1 MERAELAARLV
12 EADEQQRNALLQ
24 DHRAAL
30 DVQLAYILKDICLDG
45 WSSNPM
51 RALAA
56 SATLRTISQ
65 LQTDPEFEAL
75 GHWTQGIDALIK
87 GDMTGAIAT
96 LDEARQG
103 FLVLNKPH
111 VAAATE
117 VSKVIALAM
126 LGLYDEAIACA
137 LRARRVFLD
146 HDDLL
151 ATGKIEHNIG
161 NLYFRRDQYLEA
173 EKFHTSAR
181 DRFIAVNHE
190 KQLATIN
197 NCLANTHAVLHK
209 FSSAAALYEE
219 AVELAA
225 RAGVPV
231 TQAEIEGNIGNFAL
245 LRGRYDQAL
254 DYLERSRRRYEFLGM
269 PHQSA
274 LAEREIADAYLE
286 LNLVPEAAEIYAR
299 VTGTFATLGL
309 RADEAR
315 ALASRGRAELLSGN
329 DNDALSLL
337 KRSRE
342 LYQAEGNKVG
352 EALVLL
358 TQAQLHHA
366 HGDDHAARELAV
378 QAETDLSAFGG
389 WHQILLARWL
399 RADVERT
406 LDHTDEA
413 QQLFESTINDSTVHG
428 QPQII
433 ERSYTGLGLVAIAK
447 GETAAA
453 ERHFRNAIA
462 VTEELR
468 APLPGEE
475 FKTAFFA
482 NKLVPYNE
490 LVRICLAAG
499 DERLSEALTL
509 VESARSRALVDSLGA
524 ENLHEN
530 LVAPRDAFE
539 ANLLEQIGE
548 LREELN
554 YLYKEINQPVDGH
567 GQRRREVQQELRD
580 RERKVL
586 EITRQLH
593 HRRES
598 ASSPLQSFDVHQL
611 QQQLSED
618 TVLVEYTALGDELL
632 AFVVTREKVH
642 VARNLAS
649 LATIGEHLNALRFQ
663 IETLRFGARAI
674 RRHLTTLTE
683 KINVYLRQL
692 HEELIDPLKQM
703 LRRKLIIVP
712 YAALHYLPFPA
723 LYDGR
728 KYLIEHCEISYAPS
742 AAILQQCLQRGEHN
756 LNHALLMGVS
766 DEQTPRITNEIQSLS
781 EVFPGATTFVGENAT
796 TEVLR
801 RNSAGA
807 GVVHLACHGQFRSDN
822 PLFSALRLA
831 DGWFTVRDAYSLKLD
846 NALVTLSA
854 CETGA
859 NVIAPGD
866 ELIGLARGFFSAGA
880 RSVLLSLWMVDDETT
895 EQMMVDFYQETR
907 TGRSLSASLRA
918 AQLKMLETKS
928 HPFFWS
934 PFVLVGHW

>member
-1 MERAELAARLV
+1 MKRAELAARLV
-12 EADEQQRNALLQ
+12 EADEHQRHALLQ
-24 DHRAAL
+24 DHRATL
-30 DVQLAYILKDICLDG
+30 DLELAYILKDICLDG
-45 WSSNPM
+45 WSSNPL
-51 RALAA
+51 RSLAA
-56 SATLRTISQ
+56 SATLRSISQ
-65 LQTDPEFEAL
+65 LQNDPELDAL
-75 GHWTQGIDALIK
+75 CHWTEGIEALIK
-87 GDMTGAIAT
+87 GDMTGAIET
-96 LDEARQG
+96 LDEARQV
-103 FLVLNKPH
+103 FLGLNKPH
-111 VAAATE
+111 AAAATE

-137 LRARRVFLD
+137 LRARQVFLD

-219 AVELAA
+219 AAELAE

-299 VTGTFATLGL
+299 VTGTFAALGL

-315 ALASRGRAELLSGN
+315 AFASRGRAELLLGSGE
-329 DNDALSLL
+329 ALSSL
-337 KRSRE
+337 KRARE
-342 LYQAEGNKVG
+342 LYRAEGNKVG

-358 TQAQLHHA
+358 TEAQLHHA
-366 HGDDHAARELAV
+366 HGNDDAARELAI
-378 QAETDLSAFGG
+378 QAENELAAFGG

-399 RADVERT
+399 RADIERT
-406 LDHTDEA
+406 LDHTDES
-413 QQLFESTINDSTVHG
+413 QQLFESVIDDSIRHG

-433 ERSYTGLGLVAIAK
+433 ERSYTGLGLVAMAK

-482 NKLVPYNE
+482 NKLVPYNG

-499 DERLSEALTL
+499 ETRLSEALTL

-524 ENLHEN
+524 GHDLI
-530 LVAPRDAFE
+530 APRDAFE
-539 ANLLEQIGE
+539 AGLLKQISE
-548 LREELN
+548 LHEELN
-554 YLYKEINQPVDGH
+554 YLYKEINQAVNGH
-567 GQRRREVQQELRD
+567 AQKRREVQQELRE
-580 RERKVL
+580 RENKVL

-598 ASSPLQSFDVHQL
+598 TASPLGSFDVARL
-611 QQQLSED
+611 QQQLREND
-618 TVLVEYTALGDELL
+618 ALVEYAALDDELL
-632 AFVVTREKVH
+632 AFVVTRDKVH
-642 VARNLAS
+642 VARNLTS
-649 LATIGEHLNALRFQ
+649 LTKIAQQLNALRFQ
-663 IETLRFGARAI
+663 IETLRFGAPAI
-674 RRHLTTLTE
+674 RRHLTTLTQ
-683 KINVYLRQL
+683 KINVHLRQL
-692 HEELIDPLKQM
+692 HEHLIHPIKH
-703 LRRKLIIVP
+703 IIQGRNLLVVP
-712 YAALHYLPFPA
+712 YGALHYLPFHA
-723 LYDGR
+723 LHDGD
-728 KYLIEHCEISYAPS
+728 KYLIEHAEISYAPS
-742 AAILQQCLQRGEHN
+742 AAILQQCLERGEQS
-756 LNHALLMGVS
+756 LNRALLLGVS

-781 EVFPGATTFVGENAT
+781 EVFPAAAVFTGESAT
-796 TEVLR
+796 TEALR
-801 RNSAGA
+801 QNSADVDA
-807 GVVHLACHGQFRSDN
+807 VHLACHGQFRSDN

-831 DGWFTVRDAYSLKLD
+831 DGWFTVRDAYNLKLD
-846 NALVTLSA
+846 RALVTLSA

-895 EQMMVDFYQETR
+895 ERIMVDFYQETR
-907 TGRSLSASLRA
+907 SGRSLSASLRA
-918 AQLKMLETKS
+918 AQLRMLHEKP

>member
-12 EADEQQRNALLQ
+12 EADESQRNALLH

-30 DVQLAYILKDICLDG
+30 DVELAYILKDICLDG
-45 WSSNPM
+45 WSSNPL
-51 RALAA
+51 RSLAA
-56 SATLRTISQ
+56 AATLRAISQ
-65 LQTDPEFEAL
+65 LQNDPELDAL
-75 GHWTQGIDALIK
+75 CHWTKGIEALIK
-87 GDMTGAIAT
+87 GDMAGAIDA
-96 LDEARQG
+96 LDKARHG
-103 FLVLNKPH
+103 FLELNKPH
-111 VAAATE
+111 TAAATE

-126 LGLYDEAIACA
+126 LGLYEEAIACA

-161 NLYFRRDQYLEA
+161 NLYFRRDQYLDA

-181 DRFIAVNHE
+181 DRFTAVHHE

-219 AVELAA
+219 AAALAE

-286 LNLVPEAAEIYAR
+286 LNLVQEAAAIYAR
-299 VTGTFATLGL
+299 VTETFATLGL

-329 DNDALSLL
+329 DEAALSSL
-337 KRSRE
+337 KRAGE
-342 LYQAEGNKVG
+342 LYRDEGNKVG

-358 TQAQLHHA
+358 TEAQLHHA
-366 HGDDHAARELAV
+366 HGADEAARELAV
-378 QAETDLSAFGG
+378 EAETDLAAFGG

-399 RADVERT
+399 RADIERT
-406 LDHTDEA
+406 LNHSDEA
-413 QQLFESTINDSTVHG
+413 RQFFESVVDDSIRHG

-433 ERSYTGLGLVAIAK
+433 ERAYTGLGLVATAQR
-447 GETAAA
+447 ETAAA
-453 ERHFRNAIA
+453 ESHFRKAIA

-490 LVRICLAAG
+490 LVRICLGAG
-499 DERLSEALTL
+499 DARLSEALAL
-509 VESARSRALVDSLGA
+509 VESARSRALADSLGA
-524 ENLHEN
+524 GQENLIE
-530 LVAPRDAFE
+530 PRDAFE
-539 ANLLEQIGE
+539 ADLLGQISE

-554 YLYKEINQPVDGH
+554 YLYKEINQPVNGH
-567 GQRRREVQQELRD
+567 AQKRRELQQELRE
-580 RERKVL
+580 RENKIL
-586 EITRQLH
+586 GITRQLN

-598 ASSPLQSFDVHQL
+598 ASSPLRVFDVHAL
-611 QQQLSED
+611 QQQLREND
-618 TVLVEYTALGDELL
+618 ALIEYAVLNDELI
-632 AFVVTREKVH
+632 AFVLTREKVQ
-642 VARNLAS
+642 VTRNLTS
-649 LATIGEHLNALRFQ
+649 LAKIREHLNALRFQ

-674 RRHLTTLTE
+674 RRHLAALTE
-683 KINVYLRQL
+683 KTNVHLRQL
-692 HEELIDPLKQM
+692 YDLLIRPLRQSIQQ
-703 LRRKLIIVP
+703 RNLIVVP
-712 YAALHYLPFPA
+712 YGALHYLPFHA
-723 LYDGR
+723 LHDGD
-728 KYLIEHCEISYAPS
+728 KYLIEYAEISYAPS
-742 AAILQQCLQRGEHN
+742 AATLQQSLERGEQH
-756 LNHALLMGVS
+756 LNRALLLGVS
-766 DEQTPRITNEIQSLS
+766 DEQAPRIANEIQSLS
-781 EVFPGATTFVGENAT
+781 KVFPAAIAFTGESAT
-796 TEVLR
+796 TEALR
-801 RNSAGA
+801 QNSPGVD
-807 GVVHLACHGQFRSDN
+807 VVHLACHGQFRSDN

-831 DGWFTVRDAYSLKLD
+831 DGSFTVRDAYSLKLD
-846 NALVTLSA
+846 RALVTLSA

-895 EQMMVDFYQETR
+895 EQMMVDFYRETR
-907 TGRSLSASLRA
+907 AGRSLSASLRG
-918 AQLKMLETKS
+918 AQLKLLEEKP